1 MGPRFRGDDGSI
13 IGNTMR
19 LLLSA
24 LLATTATPLAAAPAD
39 DMRAILKEAV
49 EIPTVK
55 GRGQVPLL
63 ASKLR
68 DRLVAGGFAASDVRV
83 EAVGDTAILS
93 AVYRGTGK
101 ARPIAVA
108 GHMDV
113 VEADPKD
120 WVRDPFKLVA
130 DGGYLFGRGVFDN
143 KFDVSAII
151 ATLIDLKRAGFK
163 PRRDIILYL
172 SGDEETDGKT
182 AKLQAAQ
189 AKAAGVEFVLNSD
202 AGGGLLDANDKPIE
216 YSLSAAEKTYADF
229 DGTVTN
235 PGGHSSLPTTPNAI
249 LQVAA
254 ATQRMAAVA
263 WPAELSEITR
273 ASLAD
278 AGRRSGGALGAAM
291 VAYAANP
298 KDAAAL
304 ATLRADPGTVG
315 QTGTTC
321 VPTMI
326 TGGHAPN
333 ALPQRVTVT
342 INCRIWPG
350 TAVETVRQAL
360 AAAAAEP
367 ALTLKSVND
376 FSSSP
381 PSPLRPDVTAAVAR
395 AVAARFPGFVPVPG
409 MDAGAS
415 DSVEYRGLG
424 IPSYGV
430 SGMFIRASDVF
441 IHGLNERVPE
451 ASIAPALAH
460 WRSLLT
466 ELSK

>member
-1 MGPRFRGDDGSI
+1 MRFAFA
-13 IGNTMR
+13 
-19 LLLSA
+19 A
-24 LLATTATPLAAAPAD
+24 LLAATAAAPLAAATAAPAD
-39 DMRAILKEAV
+39 DARAILKEAV
-49 EIPTVK
+49 EVATVK
-55 GRGQVPLL
+55 GRGQVPVL
-63 ASKLR
+63 AEKLR
-68 DRLVAGGFAASDVRV
+68 ARLVAGGFAAADVRV
-83 EAVGDTAILS
+83 EAVGETAILS
-93 AVYRGTGK
+93 AVYRGTAA
-101 ARPIAVA
+101 ARPIAVI

-143 KFDVSAII
+143 KFDVANVV
-151 ATLIDLKRAGFK
+151 ATLIRLKAEGFK

-172 SGDEETDGKT
+172 SGDEETDGAT

-189 AKAAGVEFVLNSD
+189 AKAAGVEVVLNTDS
-202 AGGGLLDANDKPIE
+202 GGGLLDAADKPIE

-229 DGTVTN
+229 AGTVTN

-254 ATQRMAAVA
+254 ATRRMAAVA

-273 ASLAD
+273 ASLAA
-278 AGRRSGGALGAAM
+278 AGRRRGGPLGAAM

-298 KDAAAL
+298 KNARALAAL
-304 ATLRADPGTVG
+304 RANPETIG

-326 TGGHAPN
+326 AGGHAPN

-342 INCRIWPG
+342 VNCRIWPG
-350 TAVETVRQAL
+350 TPVETVRRAL
-360 AAAAAEP
+360 LAAAAEP
-367 ALTLKSVND
+367 ALTLKSVNE

-381 PSPLRPDVTAAVAR
+381 PSPLRPDVTAAVGH
-395 AVAARFPGFVPVPG
+395 AVAGRFPGFAVVPG

-415 DSVEYRGLG
+415 DSVEYRSLG

-430 SGMFIRASDVF
+430 SGMFIRGGDVF
-441 IHGLNERVPE
+441 IHGLNERIPE
-451 ASIAPALAH
+451 AAIAPALAH
-460 WRSLLT
+460 WHSLLT
-466 ELSK
+466 ELSR